1 MFYGKRIKE
10 LEEDV
15 KDLFQEIGETDE
27 FANEVSDDLEK
38 VEIRVDRLEEI
49 IAELVKPKIK
59 KSLTKKK
66 K

>member
-10 LEEDV
+10 LEGDVEDLY
-15 KDLFQEIGETDE
+15 KEIDETDE
-27 FANEVSDDLEK
+27 CANEVSDDLEK